1 MAQAKSLIRSQEET
15 LKQRDEERRQLKSKM
30 TAAELQARGKEAQ
43 IRNLNVSPFYTHKFL
58 IIILLKF
65 KEQINNLRTDLKNA
79 HDELRGLRD
88 RNEGSESNRYQ
99 LESKLRDHEGEI
111 QRLQLRVTNYET
123 ERQTA
128 NEKVKELEGQL
139 KLSESKYMDVREDK
153 EKLSRDLL
161 RAEAIENDLRK
172 SLDQYSRAESTSKH
186 FLNSLLLEKLDN
198 RFPKKM

>member
-1 MAQAKSLIRSQEET
+1 M
-15 LKQRDEERRQLKSKM
+15 
-30 TAAELQARGKEAQ
+30 
-43 IRNLNVSPFYTHKFL
+43 
-58 IIILLKF
+58 
-65 KEQINNLRTDLKNA
+65 
-79 HDELRGLRD
+79 RD

-198 RFPKKM
+198 RFPKKDVIKLNYASYTKKSIQKAWSRLTLEQFLDFFCILSTFDLV